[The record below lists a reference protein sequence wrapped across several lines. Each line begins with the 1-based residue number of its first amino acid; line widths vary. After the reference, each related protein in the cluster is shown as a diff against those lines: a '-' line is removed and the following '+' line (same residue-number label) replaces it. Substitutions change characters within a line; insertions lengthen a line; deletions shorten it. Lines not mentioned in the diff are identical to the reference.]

1 VERASLAETRHLSA
15 LLIIAVTAAV
25 IAMQQRSGG
34 EPATQERGT
43 SHLRMDRL
51 DVERG
56 AVSKYRASY
65 QYRIE
70 APGGTWC
77 SLASASSW
85 VGVATNRR
93 CRGPSG
99 AGVLHRRVVRIR

>member
-1 VERASLAETRHLSA
+1 
-15 LLIIAVTAAV
+15 V

-34 EPATQERGT
+34 EPATQERGI

-85 VGVATNRR
+85 VGVAMNRR
-93 CRGPSG
+93 CRAHPALVCCIG
-99 AGVLHRRVVRIR
+99 GVARIR